1 MRHTSNTLEG
11 TDDMTTIA
19 PDPLDRPNKGFHPL
33 LEEPLPYLF
42 VDGCMQA
49 WRDADYANAHRHG
62 VTAYGVTA
70 ILPRTS
76 EVDTGRTAD
85 STLER
90 AIDDVMFFHLV
101 ARLHPNTLVATTA
114 ADIRGARREQRA
126 AFFLCAQDGDW
137 IGRQLHR
144 IEALYRLGLRVMLPV
159 YNASNQ
165 IGAGCLDREDAGLTR
180 FGELVV
186 DECNRLGLLLDGS
199 HVGRRTTLD
208 MLARSSQPVVFTHAN
223 VDALCPGP
231 RNLTDEQIRACV
243 TTGGVIGVANFGPFL
258 LKAGRSEQL
267 SVEDMV
273 EHIDYLAQMTGSTD
287 HIGIGTDM
295 SLGTYPLHAPEPWGV
310 PAYSP
315 AGADY
320 ARLISNDV
328 RSPNRA
334 LRDFNCYPQVMT
346 LVERLLARGYM
357 ETDVEKILGENFLRV
372 FEQVWREPA
381 YRT

>member
-1 MRHTSNTLEG
+1 MA
-11 TDDMTTIA
+11 TTA
-19 PDPLDRPNKGFHPL
+19 PDPVERTNKGFHPIL
-33 LEEPLPYLF
+33 DEPIPYLF

-76 EVDTGRTAD
+76 EVDIGRTLD

-90 AIDDVMFFHLV
+90 AIDDVMFFHLI
-101 ARLHPNTLVATTA
+101 ARLHPNVLVATAA
-114 ADIRGARREQRA
+114 ADIRRAREENRA

-144 IEALYRLGLRVMLPV
+144 LEALYRLGLRVMLPV

-165 IGAGCLDREDAGLTR
+165 IGAGCLDRDDAGLTR

-186 DECNRLGLLLDGS
+186 DECNRLGLLLDGA
-199 HVGRRTTLD
+199 HVGRRTAIE
-208 MLARSSQPVVFTHAN
+208 MMARSTQPVVFTHAN
-223 VDALCPGP
+223 VDALCPNP
-231 RNLTDEQIRACV
+231 RNVTDDQIRACV
-243 TTGGVIGVANFGPFL
+243 ATGGVIGVANFGPFL
-258 LKAGRSEQL
+258 LKEGQTEQPAVADL
-267 SVEDMV
+267 I

-295 SLGTYPLHAPEPWGV
+295 SLGTYPLHAPEPWGA
-310 PAYSP
+310 PAYAP
-315 AGADY
+315 AGDRY
-320 ARLISNDV
+320 ARLITGDV
-328 RSPNRA
+328 RSPRRA

-346 LVERLLARGYM
+346 LVDRLLARGYG
-357 ETDVEKILGENFLRV
+357 ETDVEKILGGNFLRV
-372 FEQVWREPA
+372 FEQVWR
-381 YRT
+381 

>member
-1 MRHTSNTLEG
+1 MSTPTS
-11 TDDMTTIA
+11 
-19 PDPLDRPNKGFHPL
+19 DPVERPNKGFHPL
-33 LEEPLPYLF
+33 LDEPIPYLF
-42 VDGCMQA
+42 IDGCMQA

-76 EVDTGRTAD
+76 EVDIGRTAD

-114 ADIRGARREQRA
+114 ADIRRAWAERRA

-144 IEALYRLGLRVMLPV
+144 IEALVRLGLRVMLPV

-165 IGAGCLDREDAGLTR
+165 IGGGCLDRQDSGLTR

-186 DECNRLGLLLDGS
+186 EECNRLGLLLDGS
-199 HVGRRTTLD
+199 HVGRRTTLE
-208 MLARSSQPVVFTHAN
+208 MMERSAHPVVFTHAN
-223 VDALCPGP
+223 VDALCPSP

-243 TTGGVIGVANFGPFL
+243 ATGGVIGVANFGPFL
-258 LKAGRSEQL
+258 LKPGRTEQPTV
-267 SVEDMV
+267 SDMV
-273 EHIDYLAQMTGSTD
+273 EHIDYLAQLIGSTD

-295 SLGTYPLHAPEPWGV
+295 SLGTYPLHAPEPWGT
-310 PAYSP
+310 PAYAP
-315 AGADY
+315 AGGDY
-320 ARLISNDV
+320 ARLITADV
-328 RSPNRA
+328 RSPRRA

-346 LVERLLARGYM
+346 LVEQLRTRGYT
-357 ETDVEKILGENFLRV
+357 EHDAQKILGGNFLRI
-372 FEQVWREPA
+372 FEQVWR
-381 YRT
+381 

>member
-1 MRHTSNTLEG
+1 MSLES
-11 TDDMTTIA
+11 
-19 PDPLDRPNKGFHPL
+19 PDPVERPNKGFHPTL
-33 LEEPLPYLF
+33 DKPIPYLF

-76 EVDTGRTAD
+76 EVDIGRTLD

-114 ADIRGARREQRA
+114 ADIRRAREESRA

-165 IGAGCLDREDAGLTR
+165 IGSGCLDRTDAGLTR

-186 DECNRLGLLLDGS
+186 DECNRLGLLLDGA
-199 HVGRRTTLD
+199 HVGRRTTLE
-208 MLARSSQPVVFTHAN
+208 MMERSRQPVVFTHAN
-223 VDALCPGP
+223 VDALCPNP
-231 RNLTDEQIRACV
+231 RNVTDEQIRACV
-243 TTGGVIGVANFGPFL
+243 ATGGVIGVANFGPFL
-258 LKAGRSEQL
+258 LREGRTEQPAVAEL
-267 SVEDMV
+267 I

-295 SLGTYPLHAPEPWGV
+295 SLGTYPLHAPEPWGT
-310 PAYSP
+310 PAYAA

-320 ARLISNDV
+320 ARLITSDV
-328 RSPNRA
+328 RSPRRA
-334 LRDFNCYPQVMT
+334 LRDFNCYPQVMN
-346 LVERLLARGYM
+346 LVEGLRGRGYTEGDM
-357 ETDVEKILGENFLRV
+357 EKILGGNFLRV
-372 FEQVWREPA
+372 FEQVWR
-381 YRT
+381 

>member
-1 MRHTSNTLEG
+1 MS
-11 TDDMTTIA
+11 TIA
-19 PDPLDRPNKGFHPL
+19 ADPVERPNKGFHPVL
-33 LEEPLPYLF
+33 DEPIPYLF

-76 EVDTGRTAD
+76 EVDIGRTSD

-101 ARLHPNTLVATTA
+101 AHRFPNVLVATTA
-114 ADIRGARREQRA
+114 ADIRRARQEDRA
-126 AFFLCAQDGDW
+126 ALFLCAQDGDW
-137 IGRQLHR
+137 LGRQLHR

-165 IGAGCLDREDAGLTR
+165 IGAGCLDREDSGLTR
-180 FGELVV
+180 FGEFVV

-208 MLARSSQPVVFTHAN
+208 MMERSSRPVVFTHAN
-223 VDALCPGP
+223 VDALCPSP
-231 RNLTDEQIRACV
+231 RNVTDDQIRACV
-243 TTGGVIGVANFGPFL
+243 ATDGVIGVANFGPFL
-258 LKAGRSEQL
+258 LKEGHNEQPTVDDL
-267 SVEDMV
+267 I
-273 EHIDYLAQMTGSTD
+273 EHIDYLAQMTGSTH

-295 SLGTYPLHAPEPWGV
+295 SLGTYPLHAPEPWGT
-310 PAYSP
+310 PAYTP
-315 AGADY
+315 AGSDY
-320 ARLISNDV
+320 ARLITNDA
-328 RSPNRA
+328 RSPRRA

-346 LVERLLARGYM
+346 FVERLLSRGYQS
-357 ETDVEKILGENFLRV
+357 EDVHKILGGNFLRV
-372 FEQVWREPA
+372 FEQVWR
-381 YRT
+381 

>member
-1 MRHTSNTLEG
+1 
-11 TDDMTTIA
+11 MTIFA
-19 PDPLDRPNKGFHPL
+19 PDPVERPNKGFHPL
-33 LEEPLPYLF
+33 LDAPIPYLF

-76 EVDTGRTAD
+76 EVDIGRTLD
-85 STLER
+85 STLDR

-101 ARLHPNTLVATTA
+101 ARRFPNTLVATTA
-114 ADIRGARREQRA
+114 ADIRRAREEHRA

-165 IGAGCLDREDAGLTR
+165 IGAGCLDREDSGLTR

-208 MLARSSQPVVFTHAN
+208 MMERSSQPVVFTHAN

-231 RNLTDEQIRACV
+231 RNVTDEQIRACV
-243 TTGGVIGVANFGPFL
+243 ATGGVIGVANFGPFL
-258 LKAGRSEQL
+258 LKKGRSEQP
-267 SVEDMV
+267 SVDDLV
-273 EHIDYLAQMTGSTD
+273 EHIDYLAQLTGSAD

-310 PAYSP
+310 PAYAA
-315 AGADY
+315 AGSDY
-320 ARLISNDV
+320 ARLITNDV
-328 RSPNRA
+328 RSPKRA

-346 LVERLLARGYM
+346 LAERLLQRGYR
-357 ETDVEKILGENFLRV
+357 EADVGKILGENFLRV
-372 FEQVWREPA
+372 FEQVWRPSV
-381 YRT
+381 